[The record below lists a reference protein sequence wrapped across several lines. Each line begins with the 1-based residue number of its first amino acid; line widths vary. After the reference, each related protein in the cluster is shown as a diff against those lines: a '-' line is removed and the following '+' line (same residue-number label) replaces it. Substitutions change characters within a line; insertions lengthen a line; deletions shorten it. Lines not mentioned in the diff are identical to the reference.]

1 MGKWK
6 GGPFPFFLAAF
17 EEQLGW
23 EKKGFL
29 KLLHHQA
36 ARRRREEEEYGK
48 DALSTSGG
56 GPSPSYATAV
66 GGPPTLLPKRKIFL
80 QRRKA
85 QDFPYFPR
93 QAPPFSKRGF
103 AKKEKDENSF
113 SAMKPGGKELFLFF
127 LGGGGR
133 SAGIG
138 RVKKS
143 FPLR

>member
-1 MGKWK
+1 MGKEGVFEAATPPSCEEEE
-6 GGPFPFFLAAF
+6 GGGGVRKRRTFYLRGRPFPFLR
-17 EEQLGW
+17 
-23 EKKGFL
+23 
-29 KLLHHQA
+29 H
-36 ARRRREEEEYGK
+36 
-48 DALSTSGG
+48 SGG
-56 GPSPSYATAV
+56 RTPYPLA
-66 GGPPTLLPKRKIFL
+66 KKEDFL
-80 QRRKA
+80 QRRQA